1 MLHDSPGLHIDILPE
16 RDREQEKRRRELWWR
31 EDTNISG
38 ETLQVMKTPPE
49 QFSLK
54 TLFAFPR
61 TIEQEKYIVREG
73 LYRQNGNMADIQT
86 LRLDYNTL

>member
-1 MLHDSPGLHIDILPE
+1 
-16 RDREQEKRRRELWWR
+16 
-31 EDTNISG
+31 
-38 ETLQVMKTPPE
+38 MKTTPE
-49 QFSLK
+49 HFSLK

-86 LRLDYNTL
+86 LRLDIPVI